1 MSKPAL
7 RVGEAYRTDESEP
20 ADLEFARELLAG
32 LRKTQ
37 KSIPC
42 RFLYDRRG
50 SELFEDI
57 TELPEYYPTR
67 TETKILR
74 ACAGDIRDA
83 TPTGSLL
90 VEFGSGSSTKTEILL
105 SALDRLKGYVAID
118 ISPSALEE
126 AEKRLS
132 EKFPGLDIFP
142 VAGDFSRDLV
152 LPIEFAPVPKI
163 GFFPGSTI
171 GNLVPEEAVQL
182 LANMGRILGEGS
194 RLIVGA
200 DLRKDPE
207 ILLAAYNDAQGVT
220 AEFNLNILARAN
232 RDLKAKFDLS
242 KFEHAAT
249 YDAEYGR
256 IDMTLISKA
265 DQVVPVLGHEFTF
278 SEGETIHTE
287 HSHKYDAEGFR
298 DLARRAGWTPTRVW
312 TDENDL
318 FSIHELQR
326 PSIVD

>member
-1 MSKPAL
+1 MSNTAL
-7 RVGEAYRTDESEP
+7 KVGAFDASTTTEP
-20 ADLEFARELLAG
+20 ADLEFARALLAG
-32 LRKTQ
+32 LRSPE

-50 SELFEDI
+50 SELFEAI

-67 TETKILR
+67 TETAILET
-74 ACAGDIRDA
+74 CAADIRDA

-118 ISPSALEE
+118 ISPSALQT
-126 AEKRLS
+126 AKLRLS
-132 EKFPGLDIFP
+132 ARFPSLDIFP
-142 VAGDFSRDLV
+142 VAGDFSRGLE
-152 LPIEFAPVPKI
+152 LPIEFAPIPKI

-171 GNLVPEEAVQL
+171 GNLVPDDAAAL

-200 DLRKDPE
+200 DLRKDHD

-232 RDLKAKFDLS
+232 RDLSAKFDLE
-242 KFEHAAT
+242 KFEHSAT
-249 YDAEYGR
+249 YDSENGR
-256 IDMTLISKA
+256 IDMSLVSIV
-265 DQVVPVLGHEFTF
+265 DQVVPVLGYEISFAK
-278 SEGETIHTE
+278 GEAIHTE
-287 HSHKYDAEGFR
+287 HSHKYDIEGFQG
-298 DLARRAGWTPTRVW
+298 LARRAGWTPKRVW
-312 TDENDL
+312 TDSEAL
-318 FSIHELQR
+318 FSIHELHR
-326 PSIVD
+326 PPIQD